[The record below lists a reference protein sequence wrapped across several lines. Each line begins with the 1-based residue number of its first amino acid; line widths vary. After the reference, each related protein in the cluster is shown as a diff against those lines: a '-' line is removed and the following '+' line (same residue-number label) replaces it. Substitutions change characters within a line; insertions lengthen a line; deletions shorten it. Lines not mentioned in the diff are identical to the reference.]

1 MVYTRV
7 EKIGNTSIDICVE
20 LIVRSTDNLSEYK
33 VTRGIFKFVAV
44 DTKGKPVPIRSVLK
58 EYVHNY
64 ILELL

>member
-1 MVYTRV
+1 M
-7 EKIGNTSIDICVE
+7 IFGVE
-20 LIVRSTDNLSEYK
+20 LIAISKDDLSKHK

-44 DTKGKPVPIRSVLK
+44 DTKGKPVPIRSALK